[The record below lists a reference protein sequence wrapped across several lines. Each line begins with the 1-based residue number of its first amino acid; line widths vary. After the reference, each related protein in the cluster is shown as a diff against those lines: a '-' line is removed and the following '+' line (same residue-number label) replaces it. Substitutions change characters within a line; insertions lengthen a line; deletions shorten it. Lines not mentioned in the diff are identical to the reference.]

1 MYTYEQRL
9 GRIFVTFSI
18 LAIII
23 ACLGLF
29 GLTAF
34 TAEQRTKEIG
44 IRKTLGASVP
54 SIVILL
60 SREFGLLVIIAY
72 AIAAPLAWYATG
84 RWLEE
89 YTYRTE
95 VGIFV
100 YAIAGVSALVIA
112 WITMS
117 YQSIRAAMANPVK
130 SLRSE

>member
-1 MYTYEQRL
+1 M
-9 GRIFVTFSI
+9 TFSI

-29 GLTAF
+29 GLTAY

-60 SREFGLLVIIAY
+60 SREFGLLVVIAY
-72 AIAAPLAWYATG
+72 VIAAPLAWYATG
-84 RWLEE
+84 QWLEG
-89 YTYRTE
+89 YTYKTE
-95 VGIFV
+95 IGIFV
-100 YAIAGVSALVIA
+100 YMISGASALVIA
-112 WITMS
+112 WLTMS
-117 YQSIRAAMANPVK
+117 YQSIRAALTNPVK